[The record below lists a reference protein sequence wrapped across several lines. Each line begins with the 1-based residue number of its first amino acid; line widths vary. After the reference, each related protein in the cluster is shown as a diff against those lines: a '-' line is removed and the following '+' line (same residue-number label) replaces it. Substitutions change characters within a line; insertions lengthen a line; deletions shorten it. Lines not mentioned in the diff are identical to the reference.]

1 MIEIKSTIEK
11 IFPTPIYFSNIN
23 RKLTNEEKKFVNFNK
38 KLLMKNEGNY
48 TSTNNYILENEKLKN
63 IKEFLGVLVKNY
75 FDNIV
80 SPSENIT
87 PYITQ
92 SWLNYTKKG
101 EFHHTHCHPNSY
113 VSGVFYIESDKG
125 DGISFNKNIYQQ
137 IKIEPIKLNTFN
149 SDSWDFSIKT
159 GDVVLFPSHLQHC
172 VKHRKSNKNVRTSL
186 AFNVFLKGII
196 GYNHSLTE
204 LIL

>member
-113 VSGVFYIESDKG
+113 ISGVFYIESDKG
-125 DGISFNKNIYQQ
+125 DGISFNKI
-137 IKIEPIKLNTFN
+137 IK
-149 SDSWDFSIKT
+149 
-159 GDVVLFPSHLQHC
+159 
-172 VKHRKSNKNVRTSL
+172 NKI
-186 AFNVFLKGII
+186 FK
-196 GYNHSLTE
+196 
-204 LIL
+204 

>member
-113 VSGVFYIESDKG
+113 ISGVFYIESDKG
-125 DGISFNKNIYQQ
+125 DGISFNKNIYHQ

-172 VKHRKSNKNVRTSL
+172 VKQRKSNKNVRTSL